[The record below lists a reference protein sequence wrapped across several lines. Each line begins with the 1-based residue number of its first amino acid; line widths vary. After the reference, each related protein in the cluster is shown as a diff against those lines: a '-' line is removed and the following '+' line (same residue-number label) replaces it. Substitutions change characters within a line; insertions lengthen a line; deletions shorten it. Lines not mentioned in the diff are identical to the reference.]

1 MGIHP
6 NRIVSIQSRP
16 RHVEFGV
23 FFHKNPADVAGT
35 LLDNHSRF
43 TDMAQAKRERDIQME
58 QRSVEQK
65 KAGIYYT
72 VQVVPLTVSTKK
84 PKLSK

>member
-6 NRIVSIQSRP
+6 NRIVSVQSRP

-23 FFHKNPADVAGT
+23 FFHKNPADMAGT

-43 TDMAQAKRERDIQME
+43 ADMAQAKRERDIQME
-58 QRSVEQK
+58 QRSIEKK

-72 VQVVPLTVSTKK
+72 VQMVPLTGSAKR
-84 PKLSK
+84 PKLSR